1 MKLHSF
7 RLAVLAI
14 AWVLCSS
21 AFSVKKA
28 TAKANPQYFYWYLAA
43 NDTFNNYLN
52 TNDEITEMEAETGMS
67 VDTNPAGGTLLVRG
81 YDNNVY
87 PHNLLPSV
95 LLYGH

>member
-14 AWVLCSS
+14 AWVCCNS
-21 AFSVKKA
+21 AITVKKA
-28 TAKANPQYFYWYLAA
+28 TPKSNPQVFYWYIASTETI
-43 NDTFNNYLN
+43 DNYLN
-52 TNDEITEMEAETGMS
+52 TADEITEQENATGLW
-67 VDTNPAGGTLLVRG
+67 VDTNPAGGTLMVKG
-81 YDNNVY
+81 YDNNLY